1 MSEKGARLQNS
12 GWTPCEKANAFA
24 VECGLD
30 PEEIWADFH
39 DYWTAKAGA
48 NACKL
53 DWLATW
59 RNWCRRN
66 KNSRAKGI
74 SSRFERKPTTDAV
87 APGPRM
93 VWVGGRGFGFLDI
106 LPLKHK
112 QASGARLDPDEQRAL
127 EAWNG

>member
-1 MSEKGARLQNS
+1 MSKTGTRLENS
-12 GWTPCEKANAFA
+12 GWTPCDKARAFA
-24 VECGLD
+24 TECGLD
-30 PEEIWADFH
+30 PEEIWADFQ

-48 NACKL
+48 NASRL

-66 KNSRAKGI
+66 KQNRSRGI
-74 SSRFERKPTTDAV
+74 SNRFERKPTTDTI

-93 VWVGGRGFGFLDI
+93 IWIGGRGYGFLDI